1 MVNLVY
7 PLQMKSSNEADLR
20 LYAHPL
26 TKELIFYLLDSPQA
40 SLKEIRAA
48 FPEVNRKKLDE
59 QIQKL
64 IDCQVIERKERTYSV
79 ILPIYTKNQFQADQ
93 KLAKEKV
100 AEILSSWKEKMMTEE
115 WEEGLD
121 KNAFSY
127 FIAKVIP
134 QNQELLLLEEGIEM
148 QRWISISSEKAIF
161 ASYQSLSVW
170 EQDWVSY
177 FLALHAQ
184 CPLVTSYS
192 QKIYPYTGDV
202 ETGFFLDR
210 CLRLI
215 RQMDRATGDL
225 EKQKQSVFYQALS
238 AAHWIQNDQLTIR
251 LFRKKLRKQWGLWE
265 EKYQEN
271 LKGLQHLFSTSSPMQ
286 NYCFVTELYQQL
298 DILPTIESSMV
309 IEK

>member
-7 PLQMKSSNEADLR
+7 PLQVKSSNEADLR

-184 CPLVTSYS
+184 CPLMTSYS

-202 ETGFFLDR
+202 ETDFFLDR

-251 LFRKKLRKQWGLWE
+251 LFRKKLRKQWELWE

-271 LKGLQHLFSTSSPMQ
+271 LKGLQYLFSTSSPMQ